1 MPITFQN
8 LTRANEI
15 GANCY
20 VLGFEKNGLLL
31 DAGVHPK
38 IEGAL
43 SKPVLERIQH
53 KDIHALLLS
62 HCHLDHVG
70 ALPIA
75 AHQHP
80 EMEIL
85 MTVPSHHL
93 VDRILHNSVNIMVKQ
108 REELNLVEY
117 PFFTHSEVD
126 RLAGRY
132 TPVPFR
138 RPVTLDWRSGDDT
151 AVSFYEAGH
160 IQGAAGILIEH
171 NGKKIFYTGD
181 VNFRD
186 QKITRHARFPEEP
199 VDVLIAE
206 TTRGGKEV
214 SPDWSWESEQRRL
227 GQAIHEV
234 FERGGS
240 VLIPIFALGKTQ
252 EMLFMVWEMMQE
264 GVIPRQNVYIGGL
277 GSTFTSIHDQLASQ
291 SPRLHP
297 EFKFRQEL
305 EINVLE
311 HEKAYDIPIGAGRL
325 MLISAGM
332 MTPQTSSH
340 ILGQR
345 MLNNP
350 LHGIFFVG
358 YCDPDSPA
366 AQILRTPPMG
376 EVRLDPKGPLL
387 QRKCRVEHFDFSSH
401 CNRDEMIDYMKKA
414 RPKTVFLVHGD
425 TNALHWFE
433 EKLKGELPGARIIIP
448 EPGRE
453 YEI

>member
-1 MPITFQN
+1 MAVYFQN

-15 GANCY
+15 GANSY
-20 VLGFEKNGLLL
+20 YLGFGNSGLLL

-43 SKPVLERIQH
+43 SKPAFERIQRR
-53 KDIHALLLS
+53 DVHALLLS
-62 HCHLDHVG
+62 HTHLDHVG

-85 MTVPSHHL
+85 MTMPSYHM
-93 VDRILHNSVNIMVKQ
+93 VDRILHNSVNIMTKQ

-132 TPVPFR
+132 SPVPIR
-138 RPVTLDWRSGDDT
+138 RPIPLEWNGADT
-151 AVSFYEAGH
+151 AVSFHEAGH

-171 NGKKIFYTGD
+171 GGKKIFYTGD

-186 QKITRHARFPEEP
+186 QKITRRARFPEEP
-199 VDVLIAE
+199 LDVLIAE

-214 SPDWSWESEQRRL
+214 SPGWSWESEEEKL
-227 GQAIHEV
+227 GRAIRGV

-252 EMLFMVWEMMQE
+252 EMLYIMWEMME
-264 GVIPRQNVYIGGL
+264 SGLIPRQTVYIGGL
-277 GSTFTSIHDQLASQ
+277 GNTFTSIHDQISGQ

-297 EFKFRQEL
+297 EFKFRERL
-305 EINVLE
+305 DISVLD
-311 HEKAYDIPIGAGRL
+311 HEQARDVSIGAGRL
-325 MLISAGM
+325 MLMSAGM
-332 MTPQTSSH
+332 MTPQTSSF
-340 ILGQR
+340 ILGSR

-350 LHGIFFVG
+350 LHGMFFVG

-366 AQILRTPPMG
+366 ARIINTPPM
-376 EVRLDPKGPLL
+376 EMIKLDAEGPAI
-387 QRKCRVEHFDFSSH
+387 QRRCQVEQFDFSSH
-401 CNRDEMIDYMKKA
+401 CNRDEMIAYMKQV

-425 TNALHWFE
+425 LNALRWFE
-433 EKLKGELPGARIIIP
+433 EKLKTELPESTVVLP